1 MKKLFTLIFA
11 LVGFTGIANAE
22 TVDDLAVLKHS
33 YVLVCDEYTNGGT
46 EKIAKNAIYGD
57 GFFFTPTGHDKA
69 NNKKSVNLA
78 DSVWGA
84 DINSMYG
91 EYGSHYNSM
100 RIKNTQ
106 DVFAMKVT
114 AKSKVII
121 FFNGQDKTGS
131 SARLPKIA
139 TNAGLSEG
147 VQSEGYLVSY
157 DKNLNFNFETTNLDP
172 ANFAA
177 ENSVGI
183 SKLEWT
189 APDDMTIYIGSYN
202 GDTYISYVI
211 VEANEAPGTPSVK
224 VGDTKYEDGLYF
236 KEVICKPM
244 PCVEEG
250 STEKIPTI
258 VTYTTDGS
266 TPTAESD
273 IYVDPIKCY
282 ENMTVK
288 FQAYLDFGDGEP
300 VEDLKIEGADNE
312 GIVSFSFDAP
322 TMEVD
327 GGHVTISSPYENATN
342 YYSYG
347 DVVDQAG
354 NEITLSESATVSAY
368 SKIVNGDYATF
379 TTKSVTKDVYVLNP
393 IKEQKV
399 VELVNA
405 VVKDSIDATTAE
417 KVYYVESADLTA
429 DKMDFF
435 VKDLVMGAIAGDN
448 AKYQAP
454 EGKEAYIQMSNTN
467 ITFKVAE
474 GDSLLVTVICSKN
487 SCKVLEGDSP
497 DHKCYVNL
505 GGGLTFGTEDITLEG
520 ANIIK
525 FGLGA
530 GTYTFQK
537 YSGTGNIFISSIVM
551 EPYVA
556 PAPGTVEAYM
566 PTDETGVAKAE
577 WVAES
582 NEAGNVVDI
591 DATPSVHLYALSG
604 PESGWTEGETL
615 PLAPKYDNGWA
626 VKNNRN
632 NVWDD
637 ALQATKTLYFVNGA
651 GNPTTGVA
659 FAMKYT
665 DDQPTGTYRTCY
677 NKQNDPNGP
686 WYAEDGVTQ
695 LTEDFDFYY
704 HPDGTTAMPK
714 YGAYYQVTPRLDG
727 TMKFL
732 VWNNKGSR
740 PVYVVDNDTYVALNP
755 LAGEVKYSG
764 YVNGKDELI
773 DPADESKGKKM
784 IFYEN
789 LVPQEGNE
797 YIPQAEINAG
807 QAAWVYL
814 TFPVKAN
821 KTYWLFNGNTQLGFG
836 GFEFTV
842 GGEPVGKKGDAN
854 GDTEINVN
862 DITTIA
868 AYILNGTAEPFVFD
882 NADANSDGQI
892 NVNDITATAAIIL
905 GTN

>member
-33 YVLVCDEYTNGGT
+33 YVLVCDEFTNNGT

-69 NNKKSVNLA
+69 TNKKSVNLA
-78 DSVWGA
+78 DSIWGA
-84 DINSMYG
+84 DINEKYG
-91 EYGSHYNSM
+91 EYGTHLNSM
-100 RIKNTQ
+100 RIKNAQ

-121 FFNGQDKTGS
+121 FFNGQGKEGTA
-131 SARLPKIA
+131 ARLPKLA
-139 TNAGLSEG
+139 TNAALTEG
-147 VQSEGYLVSY
+147 VQNPAPVEGDKY
-157 DKNLNFNFETTNLDP
+157 DVAKF
-172 ANFAA
+172 
-177 ENSVGI
+177 
-183 SKLEWT
+183 EWT

-244 PCVEEG
+244 PCTEEG

-288 FQAYLDFGDGEP
+288 FQAYMDFGDGEP
-300 VEDLKIEGADNE
+300 VEDFKCEGADNE
-312 GIVSFSFDAP
+312 GIVTFSFDAP

-327 GGHVTISSPYENATN
+327 GGHVTISTPYENATN

-354 NEITLSESATVSAY
+354 NEVTLSESATVSAY
-368 SKIVNGDYATF
+368 SKIVNGGYATF

-405 VVKDSIDATTAE
+405 VIKDSIDATTAE

-474 GDSLLVTVICSKN
+474 GDSLLVTVTCSKN

-604 PESGWTEGETL
+604 PESGWTDGETL
-615 PLAPKYDNGWA
+615 PLAPVYNNGWA

-686 WYAEDGVTQ
+686 WYAEDGVTE

-764 YVNGKDELI
+764 YVNGKDEFI

-784 IFYEN
+784 TFFEN
-789 LVPQEGNE
+789 LVPQEGKE